1 MEFTKIVK
9 ENRDAF
15 QPLLFGAELSDYAFA
30 LGAVEEDEAA
40 GVVLF
45 NYLDDALMLDYIYV
59 SDKFRRRG
67 IGTALVE
74 EFLRLARY
82 TSATALHV
90 NYPEM
95 SEELHGFVQS
105 LGFRIF
111 RDGKAYRVPAGAFLN
126 SDSFNK
132 LVQGTRKS
140 RIVSVAGLKKHEVE
154 LLMDEID
161 KQEMDPKIAADMAL
175 ADELSFISWDDTN
188 DRPASCILCEHNM
201 DQITVLYL
209 ANFTRDPNRL
219 VDVLR
224 AMKDAVIRQK
234 LEDNELLFVTMT
246 DDMRKVA
253 EKLVSTVDGLKPECN
268 VVSGILMLDG
278 R

>member
-9 ENRDAF
+9 DNQEAF
-15 QPLLFGAELSDYAFA
+15 QPLLFGANLSDYSFA

-45 NYLDDALMLDYIYV
+45 NYLEDALMLDYIYV
-59 SDKFRRRG
+59 SEKFRRRG

-82 TSATALHV
+82 TSASALHI
-90 NYPEM
+90 NYPEK
-95 SEELHGFVQS
+95 SEELHGFALS

-111 RDGKAYRVPAGAFLN
+111 RDGMAYHVPAGAFLN
-126 SDSFNK
+126 SDNFNK

-140 RIVSVAGLKKHEVE
+140 RIISSAGLNKHEAE

-161 KQEMDPKIAADMAL
+161 KQDMDPKIIADMAVS
-175 ADELSFISWDDTN
+175 DELSFISWDDKN
-188 DRPASCILCEHNM
+188 DRPASCILCEHNL

-209 ANFTRDPNRL
+209 ANFTKDPNRL
-219 VDVLR
+219 VEVLR
-224 AMKDAVIRQK
+224 ALKETIIRRK
-234 LEDNELLFVTMT
+234 LEESELLFVTMT

-253 EKLVSTVDGLKPECN
+253 EKLVSTVGGLKPECN
-268 VVSGILMLDG
+268 VVSGIRMLA
-278 R
+278 